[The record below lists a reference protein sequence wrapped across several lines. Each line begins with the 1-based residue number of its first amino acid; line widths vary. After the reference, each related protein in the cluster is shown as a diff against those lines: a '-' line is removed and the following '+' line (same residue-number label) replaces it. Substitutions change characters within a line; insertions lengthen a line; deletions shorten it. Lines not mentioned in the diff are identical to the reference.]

1 MSQPDQSR
9 NSIFDKRSARMGLFL
24 LTFLGAMLVIPL
36 ADVVACNYLI
46 FDYELYVKEVWM
58 HPVILFGVA
67 GPAGSLVGWLIYL
80 IISSVATFFTSSRR
94 AFWILYAAFF
104 VLVAANIGFVLIF
117 TLSFGRSFGYS
128 C

>member
-1 MSQPDQSR
+1 MSQTGQSR
-9 NSIFDKRSARMGLFL
+9 NSIFDKRSARIGLFL
-24 LTFLGAMLVIPL
+24 LTLFAALLVIPL

-46 FDYELYVKEVWM
+46 FDYDMYGQEAWM

-67 GPAGSLVGWLIYL
+67 GPPGALVGWLSYL
-80 IISSVATFFTSSRR
+80 TISSVALFSAGSRR
-94 AFWILYAAFF
+94 AFWGLYAAF
-104 VLVAANIGFVLIF
+104 VILLAINIGFVLIF